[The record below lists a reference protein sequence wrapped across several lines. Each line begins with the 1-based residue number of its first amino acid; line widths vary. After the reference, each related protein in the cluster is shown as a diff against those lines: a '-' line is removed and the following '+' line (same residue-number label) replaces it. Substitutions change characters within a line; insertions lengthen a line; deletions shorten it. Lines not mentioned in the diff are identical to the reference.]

1 MDNETFDKI
10 FRAVQRL
17 ALEKEF
23 WTAQDLAE
31 EANCTIGEAEQV
43 IKELNI

>member
-1 MDNETFDKI
+1 MDEDKFNKI

-31 EANCTIGEAEQV
+31 EARCTIGEAEQV